1 MGVIP
6 IGEQIAQLRSKRGL
20 SVRQLADLCG
30 MDYSNLSKIER
41 GTYNASIA
49 VINKILTAL
58 DAHLKIA
65 ENMTTTDIENR
76 IIATTAFGVK
86 NFSDMPKLDQDCAI
100 LIINAASPFVVVM
113 DTTGLNEREIEELVQ
128 GELDCIT
135 RGCSYSYKIMQRV
148 NNCYFC
154 N

>member
-58 DAHLKIA
+58 DAQLTIV
-65 ENMTTTDIENR
+65 ENGRKEN
-76 IIATTAFGVK
+76 
-86 NFSDMPKLDQDCAI
+86 NH
-100 LIINAASPFVVVM
+100 
-113 DTTGLNEREIEELVQ
+113 
-128 GELDCIT
+128 
-135 RGCSYSYKIMQRV
+135 
-148 NNCYFC
+148 
-154 N
+154 

>member
-1 MGVIP
+1 MAP
-6 IGEQIAQLRSKRGL
+6 IGQQIAQLRAKRGL

-30 MDYSNLSKIER
+30 MDYSNLNKIER

-49 VINKILTAL
+49 IINKILIAL

-65 ENMTTTDIENR
+65 ENMTITDIENR
-76 IIATTAFGVK
+76 IIVTTAFGVK
-86 NFSDMPKLDQDCAI
+86 NFADMPELKKDCAI
-100 LIINAASPFVVVM
+100 LIVNAASPFVVVM
-113 DTTGLNEREIEELVQ
+113 DTTGLNESETEELVQ
-128 GELDCIT
+128 GELNCLT
-135 RGCSYSYKIMQRV
+135 RGCNYSYNIIQHI

>member
-58 DAHLKIA
+58 DAQLTIK
-65 ENMTTTDIENR
+65 ETMTT
-76 IIATTAFGVK
+76 
-86 NFSDMPKLDQDCAI
+86 L
-100 LIINAASPFVVVM
+100 
-113 DTTGLNEREIEELVQ
+113 EELVELINSSEEWPMKANEIIERNGWVDETGENYGVCSDGKRRVVMNEQ
-128 GELDCIT
+128 GQAMIVDIE
-135 RGCSYSYKIMQRV
+135 
-148 NNCYFC
+148 
-154 N
+154 

>member
-6 IGEQIAQLRSKRGL
+6 VGEQIAQLRLKRGL

-58 DAHLKIA
+58 DARIKIV
-65 ENMTTTDIENR
+65 ENMTTLEELRDFINENENWNLEVTNIIEKNGWKDETGETWGVCSDGKRRIILDDNAKAEIIDIE
-76 IIATTAFGVK
+76 
-86 NFSDMPKLDQDCAI
+86 
-100 LIINAASPFVVVM
+100 
-113 DTTGLNEREIEELVQ
+113 
-128 GELDCIT
+128 
-135 RGCSYSYKIMQRV
+135 
-148 NNCYFC
+148 
-154 N
+154 

>member
-1 MGVIP
+1 MT
-6 IGEQIAQLRSKRGL
+6 IGEQIAQLRLKRGL

-49 VINKILTAL
+49 VITKILTAL
-58 DAHLKIA
+58 DARIKIV
-65 ENMTTTDIENR
+65 ENMTITDIENR
-76 IIATTAFGVK
+76 IITTTAFGVK
-86 NFSDMPKLDQDCAI
+86 NFSDLPKLDQDCAI
-100 LIINAASPFVVVM
+100 LIINAAKPYVVVM
-113 DTTGLNEREIEELVQ
+113 NTAGLDENEIEELVQ
-128 GELDCIT
+128 GELNCLT
-135 RGCSYSYKIMQRV
+135 RGCNYNYEIIQRI

>member
-49 VINKILTAL
+49 VITKILTAL
-58 DAHLKIA
+58 DAQLTIA
-65 ENMTTTDIENR
+65 ENNNKKE
-76 IIATTAFGVK
+76 
-86 NFSDMPKLDQDCAI
+86 
-100 LIINAASPFVVVM
+100 AAH
-113 DTTGLNEREIEELVQ
+113 
-128 GELDCIT
+128 
-135 RGCSYSYKIMQRV
+135 
-148 NNCYFC
+148 
-154 N
+154 

>member
-49 VINKILTAL
+49 VITKILTAL
-58 DAHLKIA
+58 DARIKIV
-65 ENMTTTDIENR
+65 ENMTT
-76 IIATTAFGVK
+76 
-86 NFSDMPKLDQDCAI
+86 LDDRKRAYI
-100 LIINAASPFVVVM
+100 SIHV
-113 DTTGLNEREIEELVQ
+113 
-128 GELDCIT
+128 
-135 RGCSYSYKIMQRV
+135 
-148 NNCYFC
+148 
-154 N
+154 